1 MACVG
6 ENIGCGGIALPIWGG
21 GGIGPSPY
29 GAFDWMKGLW
39 AGLAERRRK

>member
-1 MACVG
+1 VLDQ
-6 ENIGCGGIALPIWGG
+6 ALTE
-21 GGIGPSPY
+21 Y

>member
-1 MACVG
+1 VKLKIPESVCSA
-6 ENIGCGGIALPIWGG
+6 
-21 GGIGPSPY
+21 GPSPY